1 MAKYSG
7 GCEHVHTSSDKDPI
21 DNHTCHCSVC
31 KRVTAQATTHVVF
44 FNHGDLKVDNMAGL
58 KRQPFNDQ
66 NPKGPL
72 ELCTCAKCGK
82 PIMLDDKQKRIRV
95 DRAEPHGLRREESAP
110 TYHAFYDPKTGRGEA
125 EGRPPRLRRAASR
138 VRLAERRTGVNLCGP
153 HALTGVGQLRSA
165 ARGVHRSSRQVCSI
179 SSISALRPSDSGS
192 WRFSKR

>member
-7 GCEHVHTSSDKDPI
+7 GCEHVHTTSDKDPI

-31 KRVTAQATTHVVF
+31 KRVTGQATTHVVF

-72 ELCTCAKCGK
+72 ELCMCSQCGK

-95 DRAEPHGLRREESAP
+95 IVPNLMGHSKIPNA
-110 TYHAFYDPKTGRGEA
+110 TYHAFYDPKAGAKKPSDGTPVH
-125 EGRPPRLRRAASR
+125 EG
-138 VRLAERRTGVNLCGP
+138 
-153 HALTGVGQLRSA
+153 
-165 ARGVHRSSRQVCSI
+165 
-179 SSISALRPSDSGS
+179 LRPDFVWPKGVPA
-192 WRFSKR
+192 